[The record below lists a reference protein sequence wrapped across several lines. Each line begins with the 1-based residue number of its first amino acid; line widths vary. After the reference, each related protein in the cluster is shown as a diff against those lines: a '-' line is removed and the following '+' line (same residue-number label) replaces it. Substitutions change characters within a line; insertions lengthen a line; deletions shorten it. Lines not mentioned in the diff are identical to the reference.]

1 MDAKI
6 LKYLNKMIQYE
17 EAGHADAAFILADKM
32 LKAFPENTLDILLEK
47 AKMEF
52 RTGNEKDAL
61 LDFIKVYELSESA
74 EIYDL
79 IIEAYYEINE
89 KVYIENYENNI
100 RNMEQYPYYR
110 NQYGTEEIAVLP
122 LWKDDQICIYADDQ
136 VKCFQVCERTDE
148 IWPQENEI
156 VFISNELWISKIQM
170 CEEDT
175 RQKQQLV
182 LNRCLPLY
190 LYYDQ
195 SYWTL
200 FC

>member
-100 RNMEQYPYYR
+100 RNM
-110 NQYGTEEIAVLP
+110 
-122 LWKDDQICIYADDQ
+122 
-136 VKCFQVCERTDE
+136 
-148 IWPQENEI
+148 
-156 VFISNELWISKIQM
+156 
-170 CEEDT
+170 
-175 RQKQQLV
+175 
-182 LNRCLPLY
+182 
-190 LYYDQ
+190 
-195 SYWTL
+195 
-200 FC
+200 